1 MSDIRDVAALEEN
14 LSRPTPELVR
24 DLQRLD
30 GDLVV
35 LGVGGKMG
43 PTLARMARRSLDE
56 GGSTRRVIGVSRFSD
71 PKARASLEAAGV
83 ATLPCD
89 LLDREQVLRLPD
101 AGALVSAVGQKFGTT
116 GAAAFTWATNAY
128 LPGLIAERY
137 RGVRTMAFST
147 GNVYPLMPADGPG
160 ASEETPPGP
169 VGEYAQSA
177 LGRERMF
184 EYFSRKDG
192 TPTSF
197 CRLNYATELRYGV
210 LHEIAR
216 KVWSG
221 EPIDLATGSVNVIW
235 QADAN
240 AAALR
245 LLFLA
250 TSPPFVLNVTGPE
263 RLSVRDLAS
272 RFGALLG
279 REPVFAGSPEPTALL
294 SDARKMA
301 GLFGAPRTSVEQAMT
316 WTADWVRAG
325 GATIGKAT
333 HFQTRD
339 GRF

>member
-1 MSDIRDVAALEEN
+1 MNDIRDVSALEEN
-14 LSRPTPELVR
+14 LSRPVPELVQ
-24 DLQRLD
+24 DLKRLD
-30 GDLVV
+30 GDLVI

-43 PTLARMARRSLDE
+43 PTLARMARRALDE
-56 GGSTRRVIGVSRFSD
+56 AGSTHQVVGVSRFSD
-71 PKARASLEAAGV
+71 PSSRKALEACGV
-83 ATLPCD
+83 KTISCD
-89 LLDREQVLRLPD
+89 LLDRPQILKLPD
-101 AGALVSAVGQKFGTT
+101 AGAVLSAVGQKFGTS

-147 GNVYPLMPADGPG
+147 GNVYPLVPVDGKG
-160 ASEETPPGP
+160 ASEAGPTDP

-184 EYFSRKDG
+184 EYFSRLDG
-192 TPTSF
+192 TPTAL

-216 KVWSG
+216 KVWAS
-221 EPIDLATGSVNVIW
+221 EPIDVSMGYVNVIW

-250 TSPPFVLNVTGPE
+250 ESPPFVLNVTGPE
-263 RLSVRDLAS
+263 KLSVRDLAA
-272 RFGALLG
+272 RFGELLG
-279 REPVFAGSPEPTALL
+279 RKPLLTGMEEPTALL
-294 SDARKMA
+294 SDASKMVS
-301 GLFGAPRTSVEQAMT
+301 LFGAPRTGIPQAME
-316 WTADWVRAG
+316 WTAAWVKAG
-325 GATIGKAT
+325 GTVLGKST

-339 GRF
+339 GKF